1 MDILSFFGEYLTSED
16 KYENGKSSTINQIS
30 IKEICQKERDK
41 DDDGKYMHSIT
52 EIIDKDN
59 LNINEPLSE
68 EKISKI
74 LNRLEIE
81 INLLEPKNPTYTYI
95 CRALQKEEF
104 DIVFFENVTY
114 DQTKKIQKN
123 CVKLLVFIDQV
134 KKYVKQIQDE
144 IKLKTKVKLL
154 LTLFDNKQ
162 SQQTLYSESER
173 EEDIIDLMDEKCLS
187 YFEYNNSKFEY
198 IDENVLVYGIF
209 GEKPGLIFLFNE
221 LCNDDYSLNE
231 NNEK

>member
-1 MDILSFFGEYLTSED
+1 
-16 KYENGKSSTINQIS
+16 
-30 IKEICQKERDK
+30 
-41 DDDGKYMHSIT
+41 MHSIT

-59 LNINEPLSE
+59 CNINEALSE

-123 CVKLLVFIDQV
+123 CVKL
-134 KKYVKQIQDE
+134 
-144 IKLKTKVKLL
+144 
-154 LTLFDNKQ
+154 
-162 SQQTLYSESER
+162 
-173 EEDIIDLMDEKCLS
+173 
-187 YFEYNNSKFEY
+187 
-198 IDENVLVYGIF
+198 
-209 GEKPGLIFLFNE
+209 
-221 LCNDDYSLNE
+221 
-231 NNEK
+231 